1 MQDLQF
7 GGNESSQSLC
17 VTTAVFGQVFGQNY
31 DQTIQYR
38 RKEN

>member
-17 VTTAVFGQVFGQNY
+17 VTTGVFGQNY